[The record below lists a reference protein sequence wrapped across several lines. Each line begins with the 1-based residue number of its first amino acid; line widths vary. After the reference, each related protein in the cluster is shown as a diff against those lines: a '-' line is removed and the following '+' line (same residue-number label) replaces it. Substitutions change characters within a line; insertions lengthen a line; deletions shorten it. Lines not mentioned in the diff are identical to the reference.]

1 MLSQSSELIIG
12 YLLQGVKHVISSTF
26 QTAMS
31 VESTTE
37 VTTQP
42 VTTSA
47 ETTQQSTTQ
56 GITKD
61 IVPSRDSTGHTL
73 WVVIYI
79 IIYSKY
85 EQGFEFDIA

>member
-1 MLSQSSELIIG
+1 
-12 YLLQGVKHVISSTF
+12 
-26 QTAMS
+26 MS

-61 IVPSRDSTGHTL
+61 IVPSRDSTGYTV
-73 WVVIYI
+73 WVVYS

-85 EQGFEFDIA
+85 KQGFEFEIT